1 MTQPDRNQGQ
11 PADSADLADSDVAV
25 LAPVATGTTRM
36 AMLPVRERRQLERA
50 DAQARAPGHL
60 LLLLLVFLVC
70 YLIAAA
76 TGRSDIIQFSRAR
89 ADTKATTLLPALTPA
104 PGTNSSGIANGGNPG
119 QIYDITPIFVDYY
132 NQHNGSLLFGRPIS
146 PQMVVNGRVSQWF
159 ERARLEQW
167 TQNAGTKY
175 ETQPALVGV
184 EYTQGVAF
192 PNQGFFVSNPQKVY
206 SAVTNHGVSARFYQ
220 FWQNNGGLDMFGYP
234 ISDELQELLPA
245 DGKVHTVQY
254 FERGRLEL
262 HPGANGAADTIMI
275 GLIGRELYIND
286 SAPNIISAAKPTPV
300 PVP

>member
-1 MTQPDRNQGQ
+1 MTQSNPNQ
-11 PADSADLADSDVAV
+11 PANPADVPVGSDVAV
-25 LAPVATGTTRM
+25 LAPVSTDTTQI
-36 AMLPVRERRQLERA
+36 AMLPVRERRQIERA
-50 DAQARAPGHL
+50 DANARAPGHL

-89 ADTKATTLLPALTPA
+89 ASAAVPTLPPALSSA
-104 PGTNSSGIANGGNPG
+104 AGMNSSGIGNGTTAG
-119 QIYDITPIFVDYY
+119 QTYDIIPIFVDYY
-132 NQHNGSLLFGRPIS
+132 NQHNGNVLFGRPIS
-146 PQMVVNGRVSQWF
+146 PQMVVNGRISQWF

-175 ETQPALVGV
+175 EIQSALVGV
-184 EYTQGVAF
+184 EYTQGLAF
-192 PNQGFFVSNPQKVY
+192 PNQSFFVSNPQKVY

-220 FWQNNGGLDMFGYP
+220 FWLNNGGLDMFGYP

-262 HPGANGAADTIMI
+262 HPGVNGAADIIMI
-275 GLIGRELYIND
+275 GLLGRELYIND